1 MLTGTPVV
9 ALDSTRSA
17 EGMKRMRRNFLIAA
31 ICVVFLDTSLML
43 FSAPSTPEYS
53 IEAIR
58 YATAP
63 DVHVSDLVVGGPK
76 EEKIDIACVVWLI
89 RGGGRTILFD
99 SGYHRTYISMLERG
113 LMNPSL
119 KTILQLA
126 SALSTTGA
134 DIVARVEARLSPKQ
148 TSV

>member
-1 MLTGTPVV
+1 VEKRR
-9 ALDSTRSA
+9 TRTKPTA
-17 EGMKRMRRNFLIAA
+17 
-31 ICVVFLDTSLML
+31 
-43 FSAPSTPEYS
+43 TPE
-53 IEAIR
+53 IAFAQVLR
-58 YATAP
+58 
-63 DVHVSDLVVGGPK
+63 DLRNRKGLSQENLG
-76 EEKIDIACVVWLI
+76 
-89 RGGGRTILFD
+89 FD